1 MQKLPGWM
9 KWCLHSPKKTLL
21 LFLIMCVAASI
32 GASSLYFRGD
42 YKVFFEP
49 DNPQR
54 QAFED
59 MQNIFN
65 KSENVSFLVVPRQ
78 GKIYQSDTF
87 KLIRELTEEAWQ
99 LPLSTRVES
108 ISNYQHTYSQDDDLV
123 VTDLINQ
130 GQYDKK
136 HIRWVRNVVE
146 DTPEVNGRLVS
157 DNRDMAVINATIQL
171 PDGDQT
177 KEVIEI
183 ADYARQLEQK
193 YESAYP
199 NHDIYLTG
207 MVIMNDAFAVAAQ
220 DDAQTLIPLMFVVI
234 TVMIALLTRS
244 VVAALGTL
252 AVVGSCIAMTMG
264 LAGWAGL
271 FLSTATV
278 NVPTMVMT
286 LAVADCIHVIVSYR
300 QFARNGMAKH
310 EALAES
316 LKVNTKPVVITS
328 VTTAIGF
335 LMLNF
340 SAVPILADLGNMTAV
355 GVMLACLFSLTV
367 LPAIINALPS
377 RIPQRTSERTNRFAS
392 AGDWITERHRK
403 ILPLSLLVVVI
414 TCAFS
419 ANNVLND
426 VAVKYFGH
434 QSTFRQAVN
443 VQEDKMGGMSN
454 IDFVIYTDKDYGV
467 TDPAVLAKA
476 EALSDWLK
484 QQPEVNHVTSF
495 TDTMKRLNMNMNGD
509 DPDAFALP
517 ETQEMASQY
526 LLLYEMSLPY
536 GLDINNQIDINKSSM
551 RIIAVLDN
559 LGSNEFT
566 AFEQRANAWFAQQAP
581 ELRLEAASPPLM
593 FAHIGSRNMQSMVW
607 GTILALV
614 LISGLIFIALK
625 SWKLGL
631 VSLLTNLIPA
641 GIGFG
646 VWGMLS
652 GEINMALS
660 VVLSM
665 TMGIIVD
672 DTVHFLT
679 KYKLAREQGKQA
691 VEAIRYTFATVGQ
704 ALVTTTLVLAAGFG
718 ILMLSSFRLNSD
730 MGTLTVIII
739 IAALLVD
746 LLFLPAFLMWLSKNR
761 TQSRG
766 THEA

>member
-1 MQKLPGWM
+1 M
-9 KWCLHSPKKTLL
+9 
-21 LFLIMCVAASI
+21 
-32 GASSLYFRGD
+32 
-42 YKVFFEP
+42 
-49 DNPQR
+49 
-54 QAFED
+54 
-59 MQNIFN
+59 
-65 KSENVSFLVVPRQ
+65 
-78 GKIYQSDTF
+78 
-87 KLIRELTEEAWQ
+87 
-99 LPLSTRVES
+99 
-108 ISNYQHTYSQDDDLV
+108 
-123 VTDLINQ
+123 
-130 GQYDKK
+130 
-136 HIRWVRNVVE
+136 
-146 DTPEVNGRLVS
+146 
-157 DNRDMAVINATIQL
+157 
-171 PDGDQT
+171 
-177 KEVIEI
+177 
-183 ADYARQLEQK
+183 
-193 YESAYP
+193 
-199 NHDIYLTG
+199 
-207 MVIMNDAFAVAAQ
+207 
-220 DDAQTLIPLMFVVI
+220 
-234 TVMIALLTRS
+234 
-244 VVAALGTL
+244 
-252 AVVGSCIAMTMG
+252 
-264 LAGWAGL
+264 
-271 FLSTATV
+271 
-278 NVPTMVMT
+278 
-286 LAVADCIHVIVSYR
+286 
-300 QFARNGMAKH
+300 
-310 EALAES
+310 
-316 LKVNTKPVVITS
+316 
-328 VTTAIGF
+328 
-335 LMLNF
+335 
-340 SAVPILADLGNMTAV
+340 
-355 GVMLACLFSLTV
+355 
-367 LPAIINALPS
+367 
-377 RIPQRTSERTNRFAS
+377 
-392 AGDWITERHRK
+392 
-403 ILPLSLLVVVI
+403 
-414 TCAFS
+414 
-419 ANNVLND
+419 
-426 VAVKYFGH
+426 
-434 QSTFRQAVN
+434 
-443 VQEDKMGGMSN
+443 
-454 IDFVIYTDKDYGV
+454 
-467 TDPAVLAKA
+467 
-476 EALSDWLK
+476 
-484 QQPEVNHVTSF
+484 TSF